1 MSVSTKQ
8 MRLLHVARNRLDI
21 PEASWRQMLAEVGGV
36 QSATELTQES
46 YTAMLGLMEHLGFRP
61 AAPVRDFGE
70 RPGMASR
77 KQIAFIRSL
86 WRSYTQHAYA
96 TDRELELWLKKKW
109 RVDSLRFLD
118 AATAP
123 KVITALLAME
133 ARAKAARAA
142 DERKTA
148 TA

>member
-1 MSVSTKQ
+1 MKISAKQ

-21 PEASWRQMLAEVGGV
+21 PEATWRQMLAEVGGV
-36 QSATELTQES
+36 ESATELTQEGFD
-46 YTAMLGLMEHLGFRP
+46 AMLGLMEHLGFRP

-86 WRSYTQHAYA
+86 WRSYTQHAFA

-109 RVDSLRFLD
+109 RVDSLRFLT
-118 AATAP
+118 AEAAP

-133 ARAKAARAA
+133 ARARAARAA
-142 DERKTA
+142 ERKTA